1 MSELAASPV
10 LAAAIAARPA
20 RGKRTQA
27 ERSATMR
34 AKIQATVVECLAEL
48 GYADT
53 SMSEVARRAQVSRGA
68 LQHHY
73 HSKGFMIAHALETLT
88 AELVDRANA
97 EVARSAV
104 GPDRAAEVVDGIW
117 RAARTPPMPVIVELR
132 IAARTDEELR
142 SILEPLERGAREHQR
157 SLIRVA
163 LGAERADA
171 MPTFTT
177 RVDGIIATVRGLV
190 AQTVYQSWS
199 AAESEGA
206 WQAALEDFR
215 QGLIRDSGALS

>member
-1 MSELAASPV
+1 
-10 LAAAIAARPA
+10 
-20 RGKRTQA
+20 
-27 ERSATMR
+27 
-34 AKIQATVVECLAEL
+34 
-48 GYADT
+48 
-53 SMSEVARRAQVSRGA
+53 MSEVARRAGVSRGA

-73 HSKGFMIAHALETLT
+73 HSKGLMIAHALETLT
-88 AELVDRANA
+88 AELVDRANSQ
-97 EVARSAV
+97 VTRSKV

-117 RAARTPPMPVIVELR
+117 RAALRPPMPVIVELR

-142 SILEPLERGAREHQR
+142 AILEPLERGAREHQR
-157 SLIRVA
+157 SLIRAA

-171 MPTFTT
+171 MPTFTD

-199 AAESEGA
+199 APESEGA

-215 QGLIRDSGALS
+215 QGLIRDATE